1 METPRFFFLLSLS
14 LFLSVFAQDRA
25 PHGLANQKPTALSP
39 SAYEFFHPNDHKDP
53 CATSN
58 CSPLPLAAQ
67 VHETQSQGERQGK
80 TNVHEVG
87 AGVIVAPAFG
97 LIFMLC
103 LAMGIYYLATT
114 RRVKLNC
121 TKTVEPDV

>member
-1 METPRFFFLLSLS
+1 MEKPLFFILFSLAIVS
-14 LFLSVFAQDRA
+14 SVLAEDRA
-25 PHGLANQKPTALSP
+25 PHGLANQQSGALSP
-39 SAYEFFHPNDHKDP
+39 SAYEFFHPNDGQDP
-53 CATSN
+53 CAASN

-67 VHETQSQGERQGK
+67 VHEAQSQGERPGK

-87 AGVIVAPAFG
+87 AGVIVTPAFA
-97 LIFMLC
+97 LVFILC
-103 LAMGIYYLATT
+103 LAMGIYYLATN